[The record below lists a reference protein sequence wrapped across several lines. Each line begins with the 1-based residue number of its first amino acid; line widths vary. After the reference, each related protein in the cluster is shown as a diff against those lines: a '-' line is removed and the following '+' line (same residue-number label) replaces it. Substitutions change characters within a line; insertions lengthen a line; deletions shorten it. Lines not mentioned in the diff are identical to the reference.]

1 MAIGSENLQDGE
13 IRILAL
19 TYSDFDSY
27 YSYMNYTPDQ
37 AFGRLVRNK
46 REVLGLSQMELSRQL
61 KWPQAKVSRVEQG
74 KRSVTFPEMLAFAR
88 MSRCSVN
95 ELLGEL
101 ESLLVAKHGTQD
113 QMHPEGSRL
122 TPGFSGAYESEDALL
137 AHLERYGVRFLG
149 GSHRPALVDLPVDEV
164 LLAALRYTHDPRVFE
179 ALPALLLRNMDRV
192 DWAKLAS
199 GAYSLRLQNWL
210 GMVVAATLTLKDASP
225 KVDAKVWV
233 TLRQVHDTLAEAK
246 LDREEVVG
254 PRPETD
260 AALAHLRQR
269 TPEWLRFWHGLGSA
283 DLESF
288 RRYLPR

>member
-1 MAIGSENLQDGE
+1 VAVEQLPELGGV
-13 IRILAL
+13 L
-19 TYSDFDSY
+19 TNRNYDLY
-27 YSYMNYTPDQ
+27 YAYMNKTPDQ

-74 KRSVTFPEMLAFAR
+74 KRSVTFPEMLEVAKV
-88 MSRCSVN
+88 SRCSVS

-101 ESLLVAKHGTQD
+101 ESLFVVRPGTENE
-113 QMHPEGSRL
+113 MPPKGAGL
-122 TPGFSGAYESEDALL
+122 TPGFSAAYESEDALL

-149 GSHRPALVDLPVDEV
+149 GTHRPALVDLPVDEV
-164 LLAALRYTHDPRVFE
+164 VLAALRYAHDPRVFE

-192 DWAKLAS
+192 DWTKLVS
-199 GAYSLRLQNWL
+199 GAYSLQLQNRL
-210 GMVVAATLTLKDASP
+210 GMVVAAVLTLKDAAP
-225 KVDAKVWV
+225 DVDAKVWA
-233 TLRQVHDTLAEAK
+233 TLRGVHDTLAEAK

-254 PRPETD
+254 PRPKTE

-269 TPEWLRFWHGLGSA
+269 TPEWLSFWHGLGSA